1 MPLNLHGRIDIHPRR
16 APFGLDIGLD
26 QERLER
32 RLVHGL
38 EDGLPTSGA
47 LLEGTAI
54 QDVEGRGQQGVELGQ
69 TEDGRDHGEPVVL
82 GQIGTSRVQLRLIPT
97 DLGHARAEIVGVSP
111 SGSISL
117 VTTGSDTLRN
127 QILNCIN
134 KLSSPLS
141 EGSNYKAVIFSIAQ
155 KYLVWNILS
164 AHDLE
169 TLSGTLSIVLC
180 DQNPA

>member
-32 RLVHGL
+32 RPVHRL
-38 EDGLPTSGA
+38 ELGLPTAGE

-82 GQIGTSRVQLRLIPT
+82 GQIGTSRVQLKIIPT
-97 DLGHARAEIVGVSP
+97 DLGHVRAEIVGVSP
-111 SGSISL
+111 SGPISRD
-117 VTTGSDTLRN
+117 DTIYN
-127 QILNCIN
+127 
-134 KLSSPLS
+134 
-141 EGSNYKAVIFSIAQ
+141 
-155 KYLVWNILS
+155 
-164 AHDLE
+164 
-169 TLSGTLSIVLC
+169 TL
-180 DQNPA
+180 